1 MSGRKMKIIGIM
13 VLGGGLLA
21 GAAAWA
27 AGDDN
32 CEPARWLGKKV
43 AMGPGSGPGMGM
55 MRRGSGM
62 GMGMMRKRM
71 MEEHNKE
78 HAAGGPMRGNFIRH
92 REVMMGGGIP
102 KPYAGMTSPLPVT
115 KENIAAG
122 KALFE
127 DNCASCHGKSGQG
140 DGEAGKEL
148 NPRPADITHIL
159 GKPLDRD
166 DFFMWTISEGGEK
179 LKTDM
184 PAFKDVLSEKERW
197 QVIQYLRNGLGG

>member
-1 MSGRKMKIIGIM
+1 MSAGKRKIIGVAII
-13 VLGGGLLA
+13 GAGLAAA
-21 GAAAWA
+21 GAVWA
-27 AGDDN
+27 AGNEN
-32 CEPARWLGKKV
+32 CEPARWMGKL
-43 AMGPGSGPGMGM
+43 AMGPGPGMGGMGM
-55 MRRGSGM
+55 MRGRG

-71 MEEHNKE
+71 MEEHEKE
-78 HAAGGPMRGNFIRH
+78 AGREKGRHRGNFIRH

-102 KPYAGMTSPLPVT
+102 APYAGKTNPLPVT
-115 KENIAAG
+115 PENIKAG

-148 NPRPADITHIL
+148 NPPPADITHIL

-184 PAFKDVLSEKERW
+184 PAFKDALSEKERW
-197 QVIQYLRNGLGG
+197 QVIQYLRNGLGR